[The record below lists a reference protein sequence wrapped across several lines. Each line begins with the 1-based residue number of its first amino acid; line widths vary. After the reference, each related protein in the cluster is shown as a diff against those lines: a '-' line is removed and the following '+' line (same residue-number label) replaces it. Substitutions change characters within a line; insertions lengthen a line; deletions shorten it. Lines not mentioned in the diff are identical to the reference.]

1 MKSMGEKRHMDS
13 LKKPKVSI
21 QHSSYTVKFISYTQS
36 LVNPWLNEGK
46 YQVLQKLIQVF
57 LKPKNKLVDSGTCIK
72 SPIVTNE
79 LQAPPP
85 YDSFLYLK

>member
-1 MKSMGEKRHMDS
+1 MVQPNTKRHMVIAV
-13 LKKPKVSI
+13 LK
-21 QHSSYTVKFISYTQS
+21 IS
-36 LVNPWLNEGK
+36 NDEK
-46 YQVLQKLIQVF
+46 YQVFIQVF